1 MWNMSNSNGGGLDR
15 IREIFA
21 FFFYFLRREEGGE
34 RREERGG
41 GMKGKRVSRVSR
53 VEQICVTCDEKGKE

>member
-21 FFFYFLRREEGGE
+21 FFFLLFKEGGGRREG
-34 RREERGG
+34 
-41 GMKGKRVSRVSR
+41 
-53 VEQICVTCDEKGKE
+53 VE